1 MKKKIINYLAKDFM
15 KSLVINGSIFDN
27 TPKIRA
33 RASYLWAVRRY
44 LELSEE
50 EKQEILK
57 KIK

>member
-1 MKKKIINYLAKDFM
+1 MKKKIINYLARDFM

-27 TPKIRA
+27 TPQIRA